1 MEIRQLQFQSWAGP
15 RISGLSLLWMGSYV
29 AFLLGVYADLI
40 YDEFIWVLII
50 GLVNALCISDI

>member
-40 YDEFIWVLII
+40 YD
-50 GLVNALCISDI
+50 